1 MDKLIQ
7 LFGRRTAEFIT
18 VLYASVIKRW
28 VAKATQASG
37 TNINTKG
44 GYNFEWCW
52 NLILMKKKG

>member
-7 LFGRRTAEFIT
+7 LFGRTAEFIT

-44 GYNFEWCW
+44 G
-52 NLILMKKKG
+52 